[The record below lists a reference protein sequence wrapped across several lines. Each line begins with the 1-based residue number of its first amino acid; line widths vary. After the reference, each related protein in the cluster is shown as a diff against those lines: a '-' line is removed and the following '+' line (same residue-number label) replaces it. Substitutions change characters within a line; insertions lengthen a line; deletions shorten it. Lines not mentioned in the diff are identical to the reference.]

1 MIIFIKTS
9 NKNKTIEAR
18 VNWDKNNVSNNS

>member
-1 MIIFIKTS
+1 MIIVIKTS
-9 NKNKTIEAR
+9 NKNKTIEDR